1 MSKPLRKDHKKT
13 ASKPTFN
20 GWNTTD
26 EDEIAR
32 RRLRASLDAT
42 KIDPLEPDHPIYG
55 TFSVRSLKAR
65 FENLSYS
72 VEIRSL
78 SEFRNSCTCPDYN
91 VNGLGTCKHIEATLS
106 HIRKS
111 HARLIRDDAPSSRIE
126 IYLSRRGAPEIRVAW
141 PKVVPLTARRLTA
154 GFFSG
159 GGTLLGEPAAAL
171 PALRRAIDAVP
182 PRSRAAFRIGRDV
195 EEWASTLRQQR
206 EKLKTRETFL
216 SDVKDK
222 KQTFDFL
229 KVPLYPYQQE
239 GMLHLAFNE
248 RALLADEMGLGK
260 TVQAIAACEL
270 LRRTRRIER
279 VLVVSP

>member
-32 RRLRASLDAT
+32 RRLRASLDAM

-91 VNGLGTCKHIEATLS
+91 VNGLGTCKHIEAVLAHVRRNHS
-106 HIRKS
+106 E
-111 HARLIRDDAPSSRIE
+111 LIKDDAASPRIE
-126 IYLSRRGAPEIRVAW
+126 IYLLRRGAPEIRIAW
-141 PKVVPLTARRLTA
+141 PEIVPITGRRL
-154 GFFSG
+154 
-159 GGTLLGEPAAAL
+159 AAELFRTQARCL
-171 PALRRAIDAVP
+171 AILSP
-182 PRSRAAFRIGRDV
+182 PFPR
-195 EEWASTLRQQR
+195 
-206 EKLKTRETFL
+206 
-216 SDVKDK
+216 
-222 KQTFDFL
+222 
-229 KVPLYPYQQE
+229 
-239 GMLHLAFNE
+239 
-248 RALLADEMGLGK
+248 
-260 TVQAIAACEL
+260 
-270 LRRTRRIER
+270 
-279 VLVVSP
+279 